1 MLYFVEERRA
11 IMLSLFTRGT
21 GLFLVLLV
29 LFNTCIVLAKVW
41 PEGNSEDIFHNR
53 LVTFFLRTLPL
64 DRIIIDNLKGYIH
77 DSQPVPSRPLS
88 E

>member
-21 GLFLVLLV
+21 GVFLVLLV

-53 LVTFFLRTLPL
+53 LVTFFTYLPL
-64 DRIIIDNLKGYIH
+64 DRIDNLKGFMY
-77 DSQPVPSRPLS
+77 DSQPVPSTPLS

>member
-53 LVTFFLRTLPL
+53 LVTFFTKGRLPL
-64 DRIIIDNLKGYIH
+64 D
-77 DSQPVPSRPLS
+77 
-88 E
+88 

>member
-53 LVTFFLRTLPL
+53 LV
-64 DRIIIDNLKGYIH
+64 
-77 DSQPVPSRPLS
+77 
-88 E
+88 

>member
-53 LVTFFLRTLPL
+53 LVTFFTKGRLPL
-64 DRIIIDNLKGYIH
+64 DRIDKWEMI
-77 DSQPVPSRPLS
+77 S
-88 E
+88 